1 MFDIKEYERRKKIIT
16 AKKEQLARDEGKLES
31 LVDRL
36 KDEFDCTVEEAP
48 TKRAELMKK
57 KEKLEVQLTDIET
70 ELDAYD
76 WRV

>member
-1 MFDIKEYERRKKIIT
+1 MFDIKEYERRKKIIA

-48 TKRAELMKK
+48 NKRAELMNKQ
-57 KEKLEVQLTDIET
+57 EELELQLSKIET
-70 ELDAYD
+70 ELNKYD